1 MFHLERGG
9 TPETHDENRL
19 LAVHVLV
26 DVRLDIVLLS
36 EIFVFISQIYVRCC
50 SLGTSVVFLVPGTS
64 VPCAYHNRKQ

>member
-1 MFHLERGG
+1 MERL
-9 TPETHDENRL
+9 ETHADNRL

-50 SLGTSVVFLVPGTS
+50 SLGTSIVYVVPGTS
-64 VPCAYHNRKQ
+64 VP